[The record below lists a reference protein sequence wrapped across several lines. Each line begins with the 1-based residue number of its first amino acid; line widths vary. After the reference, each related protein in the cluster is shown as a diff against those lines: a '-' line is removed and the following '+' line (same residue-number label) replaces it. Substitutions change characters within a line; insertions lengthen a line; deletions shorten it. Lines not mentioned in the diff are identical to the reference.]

1 MYFESHYIRMAR
13 GNFLAPST
21 AFRWLGGVTDWDAIL
36 DVRWTRDVAEGSAR
50 YGTGRR
56 DAPSTIR
63 AQFRWSTPDDIV
75 DMSLAD
81 ACMTLEHW
89 VDWRG

>member
-1 MYFESHYIRMAR
+1 MVISDLTPQA
-13 GNFLAPST
+13 

-36 DVRWTRDVAEGSAR
+36 DVRWTRDVIDVGD
-50 YGTGRR
+50 GPQRR